1 MKIITKMKWKFLLD
15 WRNYKSESVYDG
27 VAAAATKAA
36 FAERNNEFK
45 IPNYSIER
53 SE

>member
-1 MKIITKMKWKFLLD
+1 MSRFKVSI
-15 WRNYKSESVYDG
+15 SVYDG
-27 VAAAATKAA
+27 VAAATKAA